1 MTYHLSTD
9 RDFQKL
15 WVGQGISL
23 FGSLTTRLV
32 LPFFII
38 YTLSAT
44 PMQVAWIRIAEIVP
58 GMMVGL
64 FAGVAADRW
73 PRRQI
78 MGMVDV
84 VRAGLVGLI
93 PTLFFWHCLTLGIL
107 IGLVVMLSLAQMLFD
122 SAYDA
127 YLPTLVPADQLI
139 TANAKL
145 SAMGSVAEVTGFG
158 LAGFMF
164 AWLGGPLVLT
174 LDALSF
180 IVSALTLW
188 AIRRPES
195 GSTPMIAPERVRVDM
210 RDGLLIL
217 WRHPMLRHVALIDG
231 VNNIFF
237 GLSAS
242 VYMLYISR
250 GLHLGPVLQGVLY
263 AVGGVASLATA
274 GHTNRLVAR
283 LGYGRTLVF
292 GSLLA
297 ASGTAFLPLAFGP
310 VWALC
315 AFIVGQQVLGDSGDT
330 LLLVGL
336 SSLRQ
341 VHTANAVLGRVR
353 ATWLVLTSLGMLIG
367 IIAGGELAEI
377 IGLKDTLFVGVGI
390 RLGVVL
396 LAMLGGPAIAQ
407 AGKDPQITNPASSN
421 PPLT

>member
-1 MTYHLSTD
+1 
-9 RDFQKL
+9 
-15 WVGQGISL
+15 
-23 FGSLTTRLV
+23 
-32 LPFFII
+32 
-38 YTLSAT
+38 
-44 PMQVAWIRIAEIVP
+44 
-58 GMMVGL
+58 
-64 FAGVAADRW
+64 
-73 PRRQI
+73 
-78 MGMVDV
+78 
-84 VRAGLVGLI
+84 
-93 PTLFFWHCLTLGIL
+93 
-107 IGLVVMLSLAQMLFD
+107 
-122 SAYDA
+122 
-127 YLPTLVPADQLI
+127 
-139 TANAKL
+139 
-145 SAMGSVAEVTGFG
+145 
-158 LAGFMF
+158 
-164 AWLGGPLVLT
+164 
-174 LDALSF
+174 
-180 IVSALTLW
+180 
-188 AIRRPES
+188 
-195 GSTPMIAPERVRVDM
+195 
-210 RDGLLIL
+210 
-217 WRHPMLRHVALIDG
+217 MLRHVALIDG

-250 GLHLGPVLQGVLY
+250 GLHLDPVLQGVLY

-330 LLLVGL
+330 LLGVGL

-341 VHTANAVLGRVR
+341 VYTTNAVLGRVR

-407 AGKDPQITNPASSN
+407 AGKDPLITNPASSN